1 MATTLENLKEAFAG
15 ESQAYQKY
23 MAFAAKARKEGL
35 VNVAKLFETTA
46 QAEKIHAEGH
56 LKAME
61 GIGTTLENLKAAIN
75 GETFEFEKMYPPMY
89 EQAKAEGHKAKK
101 MFKWA
106 MDVEEVHAQLYKKA
120 LEAVEKGEDLSET
133 NFYLCP
139 VCGHIEMGTPP
150 ERCPFCGVK
159 GEDYVLINS

>member
-1 MATTLENLKEAFAG
+1 MTTTLENLKDAFAG
-15 ESQAYQKY
+15 ESQAFQKY

-35 VNVAKLFETTA
+35 ENVAKLFETTA

-61 GIGTTLENLKAAIN
+61 GIGSTLENLKAAIN

-106 MDVEEVHAQLYKKA
+106 MDVEEVHANLYKKA

-139 VCGHIEMGTPP
+139 LCGHIEMGTPP
-150 ERCPFCGVK
+150 ERCPFCGIK
-159 GEDYVLINS
+159 GEDYVLL

>member
-1 MATTLENLKEAFAG
+1 MATTLENLKDAFAG
-15 ESQAYQKY
+15 ESQAFQKY
-23 MAFAAKARKEGL
+23 MAFAVKARKEGL
-35 VNVAKLFETTA
+35 NNIAKLFETTA
-46 QAEKIHAEGH
+46 QAEKIHAAGH

-61 GIGTTLENLKAAIN
+61 GVGSTLDNLKAAIS

-106 MDVEEVHAQLYKKA
+106 MDVEEVHANLYKKA

-139 VCGHIEMGTPP
+139 LCGHIEMGTPP
-150 ERCPFCGVK
+150 ERCPFCGIK
-159 GEDYVLINS
+159 GEDYILL

>member
-1 MATTLENLKEAFAG
+1 MATTLENLKDAFAG
-15 ESQAYQKY
+15 ESQAFQKY
-23 MAFAAKARKEGL
+23 MAFAAKARKEGME
-35 VNVAKLFETTA
+35 NVAKLFETTA
-46 QAEKIHAEGH
+46 AAEKIHAEGH

-61 GIGTTLENLKAAIN
+61 GIGSTLDNLKAAIS

-89 EQAKAEGHKAKK
+89 EQAEKEGHKAKK

-120 LEAVEKGEDLSET
+120 LEAVEAGKDMTET

-139 VCGHIEMGTPP
+139 LCGHIEMGTPP

-159 GEDYVLINS
+159 AEKYVQL

>member
-1 MATTLENLKEAFAG
+1 MKTTMENLKEAFAG
-15 ESQAYQKY
+15 ESQAFQKY
-23 MAFAAKARKEGL
+23 MAFAEKARKEGL
-35 VNVAKLFETTA
+35 NNVAKLFETTA
-46 QAEKIHAEGH
+46 QAEKIHANGH

-61 GIGTTLENLKAAIN
+61 GIGSTLENLKVAIS

-89 EQAKAEGHKAKK
+89 EQAKEENHKAKK

-120 LEAVEKGEDLSET
+120 LQAVEQGKDLEET

-139 VCGHIEMGTPP
+139 ICGHIEMGNPP
-150 ERCPFCGVK
+150 QKCPFCGLK
-159 GEDYVLINS
+159 GEDYILL

>member
-1 MATTLENLKEAFAG
+1 MTTILENLKDAFAG
-15 ESQAYQKY
+15 ESQAFQRY

-35 VNVAKLFETTA
+35 NNVAKLFETTA
-46 QAEKIHAEGH
+46 QAEKIHAAGY
-56 LKAME
+56 LNAME
-61 GIGTTLENLKAAIN
+61 GVASTLENLKSAIS

-106 MDVEEVHAQLYKKA
+106 MEVEEVHAQLYKKA
-120 LEAVEKGEDLSET
+120 LEAVENGEDLSET

-139 VCGHIEMGTPP
+139 LCGHIEMGTPP
-150 ERCPFCGVK
+150 EKCPFCGLK
-159 GEDYVLINS
+159 GEKYILL

>member
-1 MATTLENLKEAFAG
+1 MSTTLENLKDAFAG
-15 ESQAYQKY
+15 ESQAFQKY

-35 VNVAKLFETTA
+35 DNVAKLFETTA
-46 QAEKIHAEGH
+46 QAEKIHAAGH

-61 GIGTTLENLKAAIN
+61 GISSTLDNLKAAIS

-106 MDVEEVHAQLYKKA
+106 MDVEEVHAELYKKA
-120 LEAVEKGEDLSET
+120 LEAVENGKDLSET

-139 VCGHIEMGTPP
+139 LCGHIEMGTPP

-159 GEDYVLINS
+159 GEDYVLL

>member
-1 MATTLENLKEAFAG
+1 MTTTLENLKDAFAG
-15 ESQAYQKY
+15 ESQAFQKY

-35 VNVAKLFETTA
+35 NNIAKLFETTA

-56 LKAME
+56 LKAMD
-61 GIGTTLENLKAAIN
+61 GIGDTLENLKAAIS

-89 EQAKAEGHKAKK
+89 EQAKSEGHKAKK

-106 MDVEEVHAQLYKKA
+106 MDVEEVHAELYKKA

-139 VCGHIEMGTPP
+139 LCGHIEMGTPP
-150 ERCPFCGVK
+150 EKCPFCGLK
-159 GEDYVLINS
+159 GDSYTLL

>member
-1 MATTLENLKEAFAG
+1 MTTTLENLKDAFAG
-15 ESQAYQKY
+15 ESQAFQKY

-35 VNVAKLFETTA
+35 ENVAKLFETTA

-61 GIGTTLENLKAAIN
+61 GIGSTLENLKAAIS

-106 MDVEEVHAQLYKKA
+106 MDVEEVHANLYKKA

-139 VCGHIEMGTPP
+139 LCGHIEMGTPP
-150 ERCPFCGVK
+150 ERCPFCGIK
-159 GEDYVLINS
+159 GEDYVLL